1 MNNYGEPPLQLISGR
16 GARVRDSQG
25 KEYVDFLAGIAVNS
39 LGYGNEKIAK
49 AVATQASSLTHTS
62 NLFSNKPSL
71 LLAEKLKERLW
82 EGRRDEKDH
91 DADSDRTM

>member
-1 MNNYGEPPLQLISGR
+1 MNTPVEVDGSHPEKSWKDRWFSTMMNNYGGPPLQLISGR

-39 LGYGNEKIAK
+39 LGYGNEEVAK

-62 NLFSNKPSL
+62 N
-71 LLAEKLKERLW
+71 
-82 EGRRDEKDH
+82 
-91 DADSDRTM
+91 